1 MAKMLTLI
9 FLTCLVFISCE
20 ESGPTESNTIKCNWF
35 LDSSGAYDIYYYVNS
50 YPEEASE
57 SSAKYPC
64 KNIIIY
70 PDDGFYIIYHLP
82 PEPFEFPYTT
92 EQKDLPSLYSYE
104 EM

>member
-9 FLTCLVFISCE
+9 FLTCLMFISCE
-20 ESGPTESNTIKCNWF
+20 ESSPTESKTFQCNWF

-57 SSAKYPC
+57 GSAKYPV
-64 KNIIIY
+64 KSIKIY
-70 PDDGFYIIYHLP
+70 PDDGFYVLYYLTPETNESVIYP
-82 PEPFEFPYTT
+82 V
-92 EQKDLPSLYSYE
+92 QKDLPSSFSYE